1 MIGMKNLRRVMMPV
15 GLSLLAVTAFMGCR
29 AEIAV
34 RGRNY
39 SDRVWHSDPYCRNDF
54 GYGYGCRYGRNDG
67 YRIDIIQRRRW
78 GGGWRHIE
86 AANSVAAVEKA
97 KPTSWESEFNL
108 KPRTVT
114 FLKNSFRSALDGKTE
129 QLHAIGISHE
139 DIQRMA
145 NFEMPSNQS
154 INTSARTLNVKGQDL
169 KDFLE
174 VFMIRMKAAFEANE

>member
-1 MIGMKNLRRVMMPV
+1 MINKTLRRMMMPV
-15 GLSLLAVTAFMGCR
+15 GLSLLAITAFMGCR

-39 SDRVWHSDPYCRNDF
+39 SDRVWGSDPYCRYDS
-54 GYGYGCRYGRNDG
+54 GYGCRYDRNDG

-78 GGGWRHIE
+78 GGGWRNIE
-86 AANSVAAVEKA
+86 ASNTVAAVEKA

-108 KPRTVT
+108 KPRTVS

-139 DIQRMA
+139 DIQKMA
-145 NFEMPSNQS
+145 AFEMPSNQS
-154 INTSARTLNVKGQDL
+154 INTSARTLNVKSQDL

-174 VFMIRMKAAFEANE
+174 VFMIRMKAAFQANE